1 MPALGQEQVTGPG
14 ELAGGRMVGKLEGEG
29 PWASEVPVSVG
40 FSVLM
45 PAYPF
50 GP

>member
-29 PWASEVPVSVG
+29 ALGLSWSQSV
-40 FSVLM
+40 FH
-45 PAYPF
+45 F
-50 GP
+50 

>member
-29 PWASEVPVSVG
+29 APGLPVSVG
-40 FSVLM
+40 FSLLM
-45 PAYPF
+45 PACPC